1 MSKFRLTTLVL
12 VSQFS
17 SCVIL
22 KLPDSNK
29 FDLDKEID
37 DLNQEFEQLDE
48 DLETFTKEL
57 RDSESEIAED
67 ENGPTELTKYIDKRQ
82 SKKDDLIGTVQ
93 YANKQLEEKS
103 ITLGLIHKS
112 TKDDLE
118 SLEKIHS
125 QLEDEDF
132 KDVAEQLI
140 SRLHNHQVK
149 SEDLLEKLDNKLA
162 PILPEDEKP
171 SRRFAQD
178 SSEVQ
183 QTEFDSFE
191 PFGDE

>member
-57 RDSESEIAED
+57 RHSESEIAED
-67 ENGPTELTKYIDKRQ
+67 EDEPTELTK
-82 SKKDDLIGTVQ
+82 
-93 YANKQLEEKS
+93 
-103 ITLGLIHKS
+103 
-112 TKDDLE
+112 
-118 SLEKIHS
+118 
-125 QLEDEDF
+125 
-132 KDVAEQLI
+132 
-140 SRLHNHQVK
+140 
-149 SEDLLEKLDNKLA
+149 
-162 PILPEDEKP
+162 
-171 SRRFAQD
+171 
-178 SSEVQ
+178 
-183 QTEFDSFE
+183 
-191 PFGDE
+191 

>member
-1 MSKFRLTTLVL
+1 MSKFRFTTLVL

-22 KLPDSNK
+22 RSPDSNK
-29 FDLDKEID
+29 FDLDKKID
-37 DLNQEFEQLDE
+37 DLNEEFEQLDE
-48 DLETFTKEL
+48 DIESFTKEL
-57 RDSESEIAED
+57 RDSESEIADDED
-67 ENGPTELTKYIDKRQ
+67 EPTELTKYIDKRE
-82 SKKDDLIGTVQ
+82 SKKDDLVGPVQ

-112 TKDDLE
+112 AKNDLE

-140 SRLHNHQVK
+140 SRLDRK
-149 SEDLLEKLDNKLA
+149 S
-162 PILPEDEKP
+162 
-171 SRRFAQD
+171 
-178 SSEVQ
+178 VV
-183 QTEFDSFE
+183 
-191 PFGDE
+191 